1 MFCSSPRELK
11 LPNNF
16 KNGPFVF
23 PFDPLRENSDIIAE
37 PEVILS
43 FQLDQTKYEGCR
55 AVHIKTFSSLFDQ
68 MLDVL
73 KIK

>member
-1 MFCSSPRELK
+1 MFCSSPQLS

-16 KNGPFVF
+16 KMELSFF

-43 FQLDQTKYEGCR
+43 FQLDQTKYEGCI
-55 AVHIKTFSSLFDQ
+55 AVNIKTFSSLFDQ

-73 KIK
+73 KIR

>member
-1 MFCSSPRELK
+1 MFCSSPQELN

-16 KNGPFVF
+16 KNGTFVF

-43 FQLDQTKYEGCR
+43 FQLDQTKYEGL
-55 AVHIKTFSSLFDQ
+55 HNKIFSSLFDQ

-73 KIK
+73 KIR

>member
-1 MFCSSPRELK
+1 MPDLVGLVCPVDFIPA
-11 LPNNF
+11 
-16 KNGPFVF
+16 FVF

-43 FQLDQTKYEGCR
+43 FQLDQTKYEGL
-55 AVHIKTFSSLFDQ
+55 HNKIFSSLFDQ